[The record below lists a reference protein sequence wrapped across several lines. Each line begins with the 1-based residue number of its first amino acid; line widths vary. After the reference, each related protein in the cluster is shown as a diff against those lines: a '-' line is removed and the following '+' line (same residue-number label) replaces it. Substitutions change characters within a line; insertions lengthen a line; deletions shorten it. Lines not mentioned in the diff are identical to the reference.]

1 VSQDLGLGGVRI
13 MLPWHRQRTPSRRQ
27 QVYLHRIALRVA
39 LGDRVVLAIYGRA
52 RDAPTT
58 AEARDRYC
66 GFAAHVLARIPRLND
81 VVIWNEV
88 NNPFF
93 WPRSVGAA
101 GYERLLASCW
111 DTLHGLR
118 RTVNVV
124 DSTAPHQDPA
134 AFLGQLGATYRA
146 SHRARPILDTY
157 GHNVYPENAFESPA
171 ALHSNASID
180 EGDYARLMSVLQ
192 AAFGGT
198 GQPLPG
204 EGSTTIWYLEDGFQT
219 TIQPDK
225 RRLYSG
231 RETMRALAP
240 YLPPAEA
247 SVGAAAGLVRDQASQ
262 LREALELAYCQPAVG
277 AFFNFELIDDHDLGG
292 WQSGVLWADGSRK
305 PSYLA
310 FKDAISRVRAG
321 TVTCL
326 PPG

>member
-1 VSQDLGLGGVRI
+1 
-13 MLPWHRQRTPSRRQ
+13 
-27 QVYLHRIALRVA
+27 
-39 LGDRVVLAIYGRA
+39 
-52 RDAPTT
+52 
-58 AEARDRYC
+58 
-66 GFAAHVLARIPRLND
+66 
-81 VVIWNEV
+81 
-88 NNPFF
+88 
-93 WPRSVGAA
+93 
-101 GYERLLASCW
+101 
-111 DTLHGLR
+111 
-118 RTVNVV
+118 
-124 DSTAPHQDPA
+124 
-134 AFLGQLGATYRA
+134 
-146 SHRARPILDTY
+146 
-157 GHNVYPENAFESPA
+157 
-171 ALHSNASID
+171 
-180 EGDYARLMSVLQ
+180 MSVLQ

-198 GQPLPG
+198 AQPLPG

-240 YLPPAEA
+240 YLSPAEA

-262 LREALELAYCQPAVG
+262 LRDALELAYCQPAVG

-310 FKDAISRVRAG
+310 FKDAISRMRAG